1 MLVGAAS
8 SALLSVFFCVQRTHT
23 ANKKISLIF
32 PQQHLV
38 GTTKTMWFHT
48 SEVLQTAFWHA
59 RTSDPPS
66 DKCPWGQDYYSVLW
80 WPCHLLPYC
89 LLLWAGCRMDL
100 DPCEGSVSQMSGPLP
115 FLLYRTFSSSFTRL
129 EACLKFLPVRRE
141 FKKFP
146 SGSGFLSTTKTVSS
160 VANVDTNKAELN
172 WTNPPRSAAG
182 WEMSTSNTDGA
193 PRSKT
198 HSKKREKTAAMAT
211 RPSHCA
217 LSTPSRCR
225 CESSL
230 HNYSVSHFSSS
241 PSSLSEMLE
250 ESASRCFECGW

>member
-1 MLVGAAS
+1 MSVRSG
-8 SALLSVFFCVQRTHT
+8 LLQR
-23 ANKKISLIF
+23 F
-32 PQQHLV
+32 
-38 GTTKTMWFHT
+38 M
-48 SEVLQTAFWHA
+48 
-59 RTSDPPS
+59 RTLPFATLL
-66 DKCPWGQDYYSVLW
+66 LW
-80 WPCHLLPYC
+80 E
-89 LLLWAGCRMDL
+89 LWAGCRMDL
-100 DPCEGSVSQMSGPLP
+100 DPCEGSVSQMSGLLP
-115 FLLYRTFSSSFTRL
+115 FLLYLTFSSSFTRL
-129 EACLKFLPVRRE
+129 EPPPPRAWACLKFLPVRRE

-146 SGSGFLSTTKTVSS
+146 SGSGFLSKTKTVSS

-182 WEMSTSNTDGA
+182 WEMSTSDTDGA

-211 RPSHCA
+211 RPPHCA

-230 HNYSVSHFSSS
+230 HNYSVSHSSSS

-250 ESASRCFECGW
+250 ESASGCVNTAGALSVADRVGEGRVQ